1 MKDLAYVFTL
11 CFITLGPLKTIPAF
25 FLATHSAD
33 RRTILILAAKSTVL
47 ATLIVLFMNLVASGT
62 LMKWR
67 VSLDALAIA
76 GGLVLLVTS
85 VKTLSGFSLIET
97 PERAV
102 EPAAPAST
110 RWMGRPVLSPL
121 VIPGIIPPVGV
132 VVILYFAGLAVEDM
146 EFQARL
152 VGLLLAIMATNFV
165 SMLFAG
171 PIMRRVGVPVLQVV
185 GWVFSA
191 LKAGLAMQILINAL
205 RHLMTATAVVIGL
218 ALLSAPAAAGTLP
231 CRPADSSRPGVGLVL
246 SGGGARGAA
255 HVGVLR
261 VLEELQIPIDCVA
274 GTSMGAVV
282 GGFYAA
288 GWSPDEIEREL
299 LAIDWGELFRGE
311 APRRRLSYRR
321 KEDDL
326 RYIDFDAGLRNA
338 HIVLPRGAVASP
350 VLDFLLRSKTLGV
363 ASIDDFDRL
372 PIPFRAVA
380 ADLASGEEVVLARGE
395 LSRAIRASMSIPG
408 VFSPIEIENY
418 LLVDGAVLN
427 NMPVEAAEAMG
438 AEIIIAV
445 DASTP
450 LRGREGLGSIGGV
463 TSQAFSLAS
472 QRRVEEQKQQADIL
486 ITPDL
491 GAISF
496 MGFPAMKA
504 AMQSGEIAARGVAD
518 RLRPLANAPVFAMQ
532 QASRRYAEAE
542 AQTLR
547 SVRVEGTERVDERRV
562 RGRIESRVGAHL
574 DLDRLREDL
583 GRVLEI
589 GEFDR
594 VDLDL
599 TRDEDGVDLSLRPHD
614 NDWGPLYLR
623 GGLNITDD
631 LEGHNSVNMLF
642 NVTRTSVNA
651 LGAEWRNEFQVGKT
665 RGIWS
670 ELYQPLGFSRRW
682 FVAAGVRVREE
693 VADVYLDHRKVAEYD
708 VGSVSGRL
716 DFGLEL
722 GEYGEVRLG
731 LLRGR
736 ADAEPSVGATD
747 LPSFDVD
754 AGGFAGSLT
763 IDRLDSAGVPREGKL
778 VRVEAYR
785 TEPRLGSD
793 LRYDKLAGY
802 YWHFASKGRQTWLLA
817 LSGGSSLGSDLPA
830 YDEFLLGGP
839 FSLSGYRQG
848 ELRGHYF
855 GVARSGYLFRL
866 AELPR
871 VLGTGVY
878 AGGWLEAGNVWQESS
893 AVGDGLIYTASL
905 AAAAETRLGLLF
917 MGYGVADDG
926 QDSFFLS
933 LGQRF

>member
-1 MKDLAYVFTL
+1 MKEVT
-11 CFITLGPLKTIPAF
+11 
-25 FLATHSAD
+25 
-33 RRTILILAAKSTVL
+33 TVGL
-47 ATLIVLFMNLVASGT
+47 L
-62 LMKWR
+62 
-67 VSLDALAIA
+67 
-76 GGLVLLVTS
+76 GLVLLA
-85 VKTLSGFSLIET
+85 L
-97 PERAV
+97 
-102 EPAAPAST
+102 PAS
-110 RWMGRPVLSPL
+110 
-121 VIPGIIPPVGV
+121 
-132 VVILYFAGLAVEDM
+132 AE
-146 EFQARL
+146 
-152 VGLLLAIMATNFV
+152 
-165 SMLFAG
+165 
-171 PIMRRVGVPVLQVV
+171 
-185 GWVFSA
+185 
-191 LKAGLAMQILINAL
+191 
-205 RHLMTATAVVIGL
+205 
-218 ALLSAPAAAGTLP
+218 TLP
-231 CRPADSSRPGVGLVL
+231 CRPVDSSRPGVGLVL

-261 VLEELQIPIDCVA
+261 VLEELEIPIDCVA

-326 RYIDFDAGLRNA
+326 RYIDFDAGLRDA
-338 HIVLPRGAVASP
+338 RIVLPRGAVASP

-363 ASIDDFDRL
+363 SDIGDFDQL

-380 ADLASGEEVVLARGE
+380 ADLGSGEEVVLARGE

-408 VFSPIEIENY
+408 VFSPIEMDDY
-418 LLVDGAVLN
+418 LLVDGGVLN
-427 NMPVEAAEAMG
+427 NLPVEAAEAMG
-438 AEIIIAV
+438 ADVVIAV

-450 LRGREGLGSIGGV
+450 LRGRDGLGSIGGV
-463 TSQAFSLAS
+463 ASQAFSLAS
-472 QRRVEEQKQQADIL
+472 QRRVETQKQRADIL
-486 ITPDL
+486 ITPEL
-491 GAISF
+491 GDISF
-496 MGFPAMKA
+496 MGFPAMGSA
-504 AMQSGEIAARGVAD
+504 VRSGELAARGVAD
-518 RLRPLANAPVFAMQ
+518 RLRQLTDAPAFAAQ
-532 QASRRYAEAE
+532 QASRRYAD
-542 AQTLR
+542 QIPTLR
-547 SVRVEGTERVDERRV
+547 SIHVEGTERVDERRV
-562 RGRIESRVGAHL
+562 RGRIASRAGAPL
-574 DLDRLREDL
+574 DLDQLRQDL

-599 TRDEDGVDLSLRPHD
+599 TRHEQGVDLSLRPHD

-631 LEGHNSVNMLF
+631 LEGHNSVNLLF
-642 NVTRTSVNA
+642 NMTRTSLNS
-651 LGAEWRNEFQVGKT
+651 LGAEWRNELQVGKT
-665 RGIWS
+665 RGVWS

-682 FVAAGVRVREE
+682 FAAAGVRVREE
-693 VADVYLDHRKVAEYD
+693 IADVYENRRKVAEYD
-708 VGSVSGRL
+708 IGSLSGRL

-747 LPSFDVD
+747 LPTFDVD
-754 AGGFAGSLT
+754 AGGFTGSLT
-763 IDRLDSAGVPREGKL
+763 IDRLDSAGVPREGEL
-778 VRVEAYR
+778 ARVEVYR

-793 LRYDKLAGY
+793 LRYDKLAAY

-839 FSLSGYRQG
+839 FSLSGYRPG

-878 AGGWLEAGNVWQESS
+878 AGGWLEAGNVWQDSD
-893 AVGDGLIYTASL
+893 AIGDGLIYTATL